1 MSLHDTTD
9 GPSGPEQEAIQAA
22 WRGLGQENAMV
33 AVLDPYPRWRRKQS
47 DLHLP
52 TPGGCELLAAL
63 WTGSVYDRDARRA
76 LLQVLDQ
83 VLQSPVIDLPTLVE
97 SVPEEVDVITL
108 RASDVLGRWPMT
120 PRASL
125 AEGSRW

>member
-9 GPSGPEQEAIQAA
+9 GTSGLEQDAIQAA

-33 AVLDPYPRWRRKQS
+33 AVLDPYPRWQRKQP
-47 DLHLP
+47 DLPLP

-63 WTGSVYDRDARRA
+63 WTGSDDDRVAWRA

-83 VLQSPVIDLPTLVE
+83 VLQSPVVDLPTLVE
-97 SVPEEVDVITL
+97 SIPEEVDVITL
-108 RASDVLGRWPMT
+108 RASDLLGRWPMA
-120 PRASL
+120 PRALL
-125 AEGSRW
+125 AEGSRR